1 MLYQAWKHK
10 QSYRRTT
17 LGRNPSTRKR
27 KWPPQSPKPRSN
39 ASAATMAST
48 KYTRPD
54 GQYQDLRRTHQPDT
68 ETNTHRFDNDMYA
81 HLNNA
86 VYTHLFD
93 TIANTYLIQHCG
105 MDPFSVNN
113 PSPAPTH
120 GQPSNFPSP
129 SNLVA
134 GADQIGLIVSTHA
147 DFFAS
152 VRFPDLLEVG
162 LRVNRLSKSSVTW
175 EVGIFRQGEEDV
187 KMVGTYTHVFV
198 LRETM
203 RVGKTGMEERTRKGL
218 EKLLVRPEAKL

>member
-1 MLYQAWKHK
+1 MV
-10 QSYRRTT
+10 SIRT
-17 LGRNPSTRKR
+17 SE
-27 KWPPQSPKPRSN
+27 
-39 ASAATMAST
+39 
-48 KYTRPD
+48 
-54 GQYQDLRRTHQPDT
+54 RTPANLPDT
-68 ETNTHRFDNDMYA
+68 DTNTYTHRFDNDMYA

-113 PSPAPTH
+113 PNPAPTH

-129 SNLVA
+129 SNLAA

-175 EVGIFRQGEEDV
+175 EVGIFRKGEEDV

-203 RVGKTGMEERTRKGL
+203 RVGKTGMEERTRQGL
-218 EKLLVRPEAKL
+218 EKLLVKAEAKL

>member
-1 MLYQAWKHK
+1 
-10 QSYRRTT
+10 
-17 LGRNPSTRKR
+17 
-27 KWPPQSPKPRSN
+27 
-39 ASAATMAST
+39 MAST
-48 KYTRPD
+48 KYTKPD
-54 GQYQDLRRTHQPDT
+54 GKWNPSARSQITDNRS
-68 ETNTHRFDNDMYA
+68 RFDNDMYA

-93 TIANTYLIQHCG
+93 TIANTYLIKVCG

-113 PSPAPTH
+113 PTPSSPSDP
-120 GQPSNFPSP
+120 QPANVASP
-129 SNLVA
+129 SNIQA

-162 LRVNRLSKSSVTW
+162 LRVNKLSKSSVTW
-175 EVGIFRQGEEDV
+175 EVGIFREGQEDV

-203 RVGKTGMEERTRKGL
+203 RVGKTGMEERVRDGL
-218 EKLLVRPEAKL
+218 QKLLVKEKAKL